1 MSKLRNLL
9 VAVATV
15 AACLVCLAW
24 LVGRITSDR
33 YGWTQWLLWIPTPGV
48 MVAAGVGLAV
58 ACRPSGTARPRRRRV
73 IVWAA
78 IGAAIIVY
86 FAVFEHRF
94 LPRPTGGEGALRLVH
109 GSVQAGGRQ
118 VVSRFGESMI
128 EIDGDVTIIN
138 SVLPNRGVGRLRDQ
152 LQGLGTSAVAWPF
165 VLITRL
171 PILEARPLV
180 ANAELRVAVFRVDA
194 TSTLGRI
201 LTVYAVDLPS
211 EPRRPRAEVA
221 RDLRRILDQVVSEP
235 PDVVVGDFNMT
246 RSSAAM
252 AIAFP
257 DLEHAYDQAG
267 WGYAASF
274 RRGFPLY
281 HIDHTLIDTTVRA
294 VGYELVDIGMGRHLV
309 QVVELVGAGFSGT
322 ILSAP

>member
-1 MSKLRNLL
+1 MRQLRNLL
-9 VAVATV
+9 VAGVTVVAG
-15 AACLVCLAW
+15 LVCMAW
-24 LVGRITSDR
+24 LFGRITSDR
-33 YGWTQWLLWIPTPGV
+33 YGWTQWLLWIPTPAAI
-48 MVAAGVGLAV
+48 VAAAIGLAV
-58 ACRPSGTARPRRRRV
+58 ACRPSGAARRRRRRV
-73 IVWAA
+73 IGWAA
-78 IGAAIIVY
+78 IGASILVY
-86 FAVFEHRF
+86 FGVFEHRF
-94 LPRPTGGEGALRLVH
+94 LPRSSAGTGVLRLVH

-118 VVSRFGESMI
+118 VVSRFGENLI
-128 EIDGDVTIIN
+128 ELDADVTIVN

-152 LQGLGTSAVAWPF
+152 LRSLGTSAVAWPF
-165 VLITRL
+165 VLVTRL

-180 ANAELRVAVFRVDA
+180 ASAELRVAVFRLDA

-211 EPRRPRAEVA
+211 ELRRSRADVA
-221 RDLRRILDQVVSEP
+221 RDLRRILDQAVSEP

-257 DLEHAYDQAG
+257 ELEHAYDQAG

-274 RRGFPLY
+274 HRGFPLY
-281 HIDHTLIDTTVRA
+281 HIDHTLIDETVRA

-309 QVVELVGAGFSGT
+309 QVVELAR
-322 ILSAP
+322 PKP